1 MLKFKI
7 DDRVRF
13 IADDSPFNIGEEG
26 TIIDV
31 GYEHTTYPYAVRA
44 GGRIGLAKQESLEPI
59 ESAPASAAM
68 SYKEGDR
75 IRIVSKAPHPDAPCW
90 VPEMDST
97 LGKIGLVK
105 KVYDSDRLQVSFD
118 DGDYWFYHPSWVER
132 AEFEKK
138 QDSIL
143 AQRVR
148 DLMSSAPS
156 PSTTDMPLIQST
168 TLLTTIKL
176 D

>member
-7 DDRVRF
+7 GDRVRF
-13 IADDSPFNIGEEG
+13 IADDSPFCIGEKG

-31 GYEHTTYPYAVRA
+31 GPERVAYPYTVRA
-44 GGRIGLAKQESLEPI
+44 GGRIGLVKQESLELI
-59 ESAPASAAM
+59 EGAPAGM
-68 SYKEGDR
+68 PYKEGDR
-75 IRIVSKAPHPDAPCW
+75 VRIVSNAPYPDAPHW
-90 VPEMDST
+90 SPRMDST

-105 KVYDSDRLQVSFD
+105 NVYDSGRLQVSFD
-118 DGDYWFYHPSWVER
+118 DGNDWYYHLSWVEP
-132 AEFEKK
+132 AESVKK

-148 DLMSSAPS
+148 DLMSSAHS

>member
-7 DDRVRF
+7 GDRVRF
-13 IADDSPFNIGEEG
+13 IADDSPMLNGEKG

-31 GYEHTTYPYAVRA
+31 GREGVVYPYTVRV
-44 GGRIGLAKQESLEPI
+44 GGKIGLVKQESLELI
-59 ESAPASAAM
+59 EDAPASAYKP
-68 SYKEGDR
+68 YKEGGR
-75 IRIVSKAPHPDAPCW
+75 VRIVSNAPHPGAPDW
-90 VPEMDST
+90 VSEMDST
-97 LGKIGLVK
+97 LGKTGLVK
-105 KVYDSDRLQVSFD
+105 KVYDNGHLQVSFD
-118 DGDYWFYHPSWVER
+118 NGDDWFYHPSWVEP
-132 AEFEKK
+132 AEFKKK